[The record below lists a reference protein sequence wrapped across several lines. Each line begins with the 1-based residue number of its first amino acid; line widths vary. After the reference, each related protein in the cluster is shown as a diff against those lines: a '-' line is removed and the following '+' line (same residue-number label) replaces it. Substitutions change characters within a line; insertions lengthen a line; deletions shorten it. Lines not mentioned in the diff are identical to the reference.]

1 MSDVIHQEITLAAE
15 PSRVYEAL
23 TSADQFGDLT
33 GGVAAELS
41 SDAGAPFSLFG
52 GAITGRN
59 IELVPDRRIV
69 QSWRGGPWEDG
80 VYSIVKFELE
90 GDTAGTKLVLDHAGF
105 PEGQR
110 DHLASGWDTNYWEP
124 LRQHFA

>member
-1 MSDVIHQEITLAAE
+1 MIRCIGSV
-15 PSRVYEAL
+15 V
-23 TSADQFGDLT
+23 
-33 GGVAAELS
+33 
-41 SDAGAPFSLFG
+41 
-52 GAITGRN
+52 
-59 IELVPDRRIV
+59 VPDRRIV
-69 QSWRGGPWEDG
+69 QAWRGGPWEDG